1 MSAKGVRP
9 RWLRGV
15 LGFLTALALSN
26 AAHGQDSDT
35 ESAPADGSSSDA
47 PASPPPAVPVLRL
60 TVFAGG
66 GLGTRSMQRR
76 VSTGGVQRLAE
87 SVFPAADI
95 GLHVRIWPE
104 EEFSLDVLARYETSL
119 GWSVEETPPFALGDE
134 QDVRAER
141 AELSVGPSFRLGAS
155 PNSAALTFPVGLML
169 RTLWPELQDQLTP
182 GYSLVGAH
190 LRAELSIGLGEAL
203 RVRLG
208 PEVQWIFA
216 IDRAILDAGITAMG
230 IAVGGEA
237 VLQIPLGRNLALEFA
252 YRESHAFAP
261 REGETGRIFKDVERF
276 ATARLA
282 GTL

>member
-1 MSAKGVRP
+1 MSARLLAN
-9 RWLRGV
+9 WLRSSLWLLMV
-15 LGFLTALALSN
+15 LAMSGG
-26 AAHGQDSDT
+26 AAQAQEGSP
-35 ESAPADGSSSDA
+35 EAPREDGET
-47 PASPPPAVPVLRL
+47 PASPAPALRVLRL
-60 TVFAGG
+60 TVFAGAG
-66 GLGTRSMQRR
+66 MGTRSMQRR
-76 VSTGGVQRLAE
+76 LPAGGVQRLETSA
-87 SVFPAADI
+87 FPAADI
-95 GLHVRIWPE
+95 GIHVRIWPE
-104 EEFSLDVLARYETSL
+104 EEFSLDVLARYESSI
-119 GWSVEETPPFALGDE
+119 GWTVEETPPFALGDV

-155 PNSAALTFPVGLML
+155 PNSAAVTFPVGLML
-169 RTLWPELQDQLTP
+169 RTLWPELHDQLTP

-190 LRAELSIGLGEAL
+190 LRAELSLGFGEAL

-237 VLQIPLGRNLALEFA
+237 VLQIPLGRRLALEFA

-261 REGETGRIFKDVERF
+261 REGGTGRIFKDIERF

-282 GTL
+282 GSL

>member
-1 MSAKGVRP
+1 MRA
-9 RWLRGV
+9 RWLRSSFG
-15 LGFLTALALSN
+15 LLTLLAVS
-26 AAHGQDSDT
+26 AATAQAQEGNPQ
-35 ESAPADGSSSDA
+35 A
-47 PASPPPAVPVLRL
+47 PPPALPALRL
-60 TVFAGG
+60 TVFAGAG
-66 GLGTRSMQRR
+66 VGTRSMQRR
-76 VSTGGVQRLAE
+76 LPAGGVQRLE
-87 SVFPAADI
+87 TSVFPAADI

-104 EEFSLDVLARYETSL
+104 EEFSLDVLARYETSV
-119 GWSVEETPPFALGDE
+119 GWTVEETPPFALADE

-155 PNSAALTFPVGLML
+155 PNSAALTFPVGLTL
-169 RTLWPELQDQLTP
+169 RTLWPELHDQLTP

-190 LRAELSIGLGEAL
+190 LRAELSIGFGEAL
-203 RVRLG
+203 RLRLG

-237 VLQIPLGRNLALEFA
+237 VLQIPLGRRLALEFA

-261 REGETGRIFKDVERF
+261 REGETGRIFKDIERF